1 MADSSKS
8 EGLNN
13 EEHASSSPRHSTP
26 RSRKQGMTTNSNM
39 NARSSP
45 GLQDVS
51 TDGISSR
58 DGGGDDSGPSPSK
71 MRSPHPRSSGVGA
84 TDTQSVDTRL
94 SGVSGESDSHT
105 QSAVSISP
113 KHKDPDRIKKDR
125 EREER
130 VRLAR
135 ERLEEERK
143 KKLVEL
149 QEQQRQAQE
158 NREKQLEMRR
168 QKIEDLRRRDIERRA
183 AVEERRRAKEDAD
196 RSRRETLLIKAE
208 ERVARYEQWR
218 RTGQKGGRSHCLGF
232 GSATPRAVC
241 QPMERPRRSSSHS
254 ALMRRSPNGSDSDYS
269 FRPQRR
275 ALSACSTIRRHCCVD
290 INRMGS
296 MPTPKHLSVSTSVL
310 YHKRNTDFSSAGML
324 NISSRPESL
333 VALNTI
339 PEGRRSFLAAM
350 GQLPSRPKSVM
361 TLSGSST
368 GSASSVVPGGGVRLR
383 ETKTPRKPRPA
394 SVATSMPS
402 FVAFEPARP
411 SPRSKSSDR
420 LARERSK
427 TRVKSARQSAEKEDE
442 KVEEGKEMVKT
453 VVKTSR
459 GTIDRL
465 STPKQSPSAQGKE
478 TATAK
483 RESPVRISP
492 RKAFSTS
499 NLTVPRKKPSIK
511 ERPTKEA
518 SGKPKH
524 PTPAAVAAAALEDAS
539 PPAPVVASTS
549 AATATPTSASATRTP
564 TRVQSPVLAA
574 DEDGGSGRPLQT
586 ATPGSAGEITAEEYK
601 AKLAE
606 KRRQARE
613 KAEREAEEERRRQE
627 EIQRQE
633 EERRRQEEEDQRRL
647 EEEALR
653 LAEEGR
659 KAEEERLRKA
669 IEAEEQR
676 RAEEAARL
684 EQERLAKEES
694 ERKAKEEAERLEQEK
709 LEKSRRD
716 EEERLERKKRLE
728 MIMKRVKTDAP
739 VEGTKETPIKTV
751 TGSPTKNMSSNSSDS
766 SPTEPESKGM
776 PEASPAPSVKQ
787 DEAEPR
793 SENIESEESQPL
805 VSASLPEEHTQAP
818 HTKEP
823 DSATVSFIE
832 EEKAEPSVLAQNSM
846 MFSAMY
852 SPVAASVEADNGV
865 RNPSLNLLFC
875 KSWWKVRKML
885 ESDRRVAELDSSLLY
900 CKTCWARQKSERE

>member
-1 MADSSKS
+1 MTEMEMQTAMAMHRTPSYFVWPNRK
-8 EGLNN
+8 
-13 EEHASSSPRHSTP
+13 HASSSPRHSTP

-290 INRMGS
+290 INRM
-296 MPTPKHLSVSTSVL
+296 
-310 YHKRNTDFSSAGML
+310 
-324 NISSRPESL
+324 
-333 VALNTI
+333 
-339 PEGRRSFLAAM
+339 AM

>member
-1 MADSSKS
+1 MTEMEMQTAMAMHRTPSYFVWPNRK
-8 EGLNN
+8 
-13 EEHASSSPRHSTP
+13 HASSSPRHSTP

-290 INRMGS
+290 INRM
-296 MPTPKHLSVSTSVL
+296 
-310 YHKRNTDFSSAGML
+310 
-324 NISSRPESL
+324 
-333 VALNTI
+333 
-339 PEGRRSFLAAM
+339 
-350 GQLPSRPKSVM
+350 
-361 TLSGSST
+361 
-368 GSASSVVPGGGVRLR
+368 
-383 ETKTPRKPRPA
+383 
-394 SVATSMPS
+394 
-402 FVAFEPARP
+402 
-411 SPRSKSSDR
+411 
-420 LARERSK
+420 ERSK

>member
-1 MADSSKS
+1 MTEMEMQTAMAMHRTPSYFVWPNRK
-8 EGLNN
+8 
-13 EEHASSSPRHSTP
+13 HASSSPRHSTP

-333 VALNTI
+333 V
-339 PEGRRSFLAAM
+339 
-350 GQLPSRPKSVM
+350 
-361 TLSGSST
+361 
-368 GSASSVVPGGGVRLR
+368 
-383 ETKTPRKPRPA
+383 
-394 SVATSMPS
+394 
-402 FVAFEPARP
+402 
-411 SPRSKSSDR
+411 
-420 LARERSK
+420 ERSK

>member
-1 MADSSKS
+1 MTEMEMQTAMAMHRTPSYFVWPNRK
-8 EGLNN
+8 
-13 EEHASSSPRHSTP
+13 HASSSPRHSTP

-218 RTGQKGGRSHCLGF
+218 RTGQKG
-232 GSATPRAVC
+232 
-241 QPMERPRRSSSHS
+241 
-254 ALMRRSPNGSDSDYS
+254 
-269 FRPQRR
+269 
-275 ALSACSTIRRHCCVD
+275 
-290 INRMGS
+290 S

-333 VALNTI
+333 V
-339 PEGRRSFLAAM
+339 
-350 GQLPSRPKSVM
+350 
-361 TLSGSST
+361 
-368 GSASSVVPGGGVRLR
+368 
-383 ETKTPRKPRPA
+383 
-394 SVATSMPS
+394 
-402 FVAFEPARP
+402 
-411 SPRSKSSDR
+411 
-420 LARERSK
+420 ERSK

>member
-1 MADSSKS
+1 MTEMEMQTAMAMHRTPSYFVWPNRK
-8 EGLNN
+8 
-13 EEHASSSPRHSTP
+13 HASSSPRHSTP

-218 RTGQKGGRSHCLGF
+218 RTGQK
-232 GSATPRAVC
+232 
-241 QPMERPRRSSSHS
+241 
-254 ALMRRSPNGSDSDYS
+254 
-269 FRPQRR
+269 
-275 ALSACSTIRRHCCVD
+275 
-290 INRMGS
+290 
-296 MPTPKHLSVSTSVL
+296 
-310 YHKRNTDFSSAGML
+310 
-324 NISSRPESL
+324 
-333 VALNTI
+333 ALNTI

>member
-1 MADSSKS
+1 MTEMEMQTAMAMHRTPSYFVWPNRK
-8 EGLNN
+8 
-13 EEHASSSPRHSTP
+13 HASSSPRHSTP

-218 RTGQKGGRSHCLGF
+218 RTGQK
-232 GSATPRAVC
+232 
-241 QPMERPRRSSSHS
+241 
-254 ALMRRSPNGSDSDYS
+254 
-269 FRPQRR
+269 
-275 ALSACSTIRRHCCVD
+275 
-290 INRMGS
+290 GS